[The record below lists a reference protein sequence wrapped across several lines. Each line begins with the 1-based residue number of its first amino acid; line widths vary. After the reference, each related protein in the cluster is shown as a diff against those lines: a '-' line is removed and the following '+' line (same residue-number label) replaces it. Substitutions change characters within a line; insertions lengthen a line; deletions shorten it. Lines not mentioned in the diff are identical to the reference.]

1 LRLQAGQ
8 LPAEDVMLS
17 HANVFANVYNFN
29 YWSIL
34 VFVLR
39 LQRMRNLPLVPRLHL
54 SARLAR
60 RVLLI
65 Q

>member
-1 LRLQAGQ
+1 
-8 LPAEDVMLS
+8 MLS

-60 RVLLI
+60 RALLVR
-65 Q
+65 